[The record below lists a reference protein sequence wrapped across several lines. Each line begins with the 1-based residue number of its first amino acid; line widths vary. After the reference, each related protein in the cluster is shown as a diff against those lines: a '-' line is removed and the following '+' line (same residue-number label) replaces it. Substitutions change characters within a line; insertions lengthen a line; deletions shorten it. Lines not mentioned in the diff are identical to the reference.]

1 MSNSLVTPRII
12 AHQAPLSMGFHVSI
26 REMPIKTAVRY
37 HLTPAR
43 IATVE
48 RTYKQ

>member
-1 MSNSLVTPRII
+1 
-12 AHQAPLSMGFHVSI
+12 
-26 REMPIKTAVRY
+26 MPIKTAVRY